1 MDDPLPAST
10 EMMPVIAVICRI
22 LMDSETKMFPSLSTA
37 ILVGSESLAVIAAI
51 PLTVSSLP
59 PATVVMM
66 PVIELIF
73 FTTPPFSVT
82 VMYMFP
88 AVSNAMPDGDIK
100 YALVARMLSENTP
113 VGNPPP
119 ATVVIMP
126 VLIVIF
132 LTLPFVLSAM

>member
-1 MDDPLPAST
+1 ML
-10 EMMPVIAVICRI
+10 AVICRI
-22 LMDSETKMFPSLSTA
+22 LVFSEKKMFPALSTA
-37 ILVGSESLAVIAAI
+37 IFSVPVISR
-51 PLTVSSLP
+51 PVSSVPP

-66 PVIELIF
+66 PVLKVIF
-73 FTTPPFSVT
+73 FTLPPSAKT

-132 LTLPFVLSAM
+132 LILPFEVSAM